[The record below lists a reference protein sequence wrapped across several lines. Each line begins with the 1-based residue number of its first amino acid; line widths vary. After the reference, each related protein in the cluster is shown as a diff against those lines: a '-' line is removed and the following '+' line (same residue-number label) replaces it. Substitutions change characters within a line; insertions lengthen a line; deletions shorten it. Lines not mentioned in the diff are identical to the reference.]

1 MKEAGHFTMPR
12 PNPVNSNEDLKCYEE
27 VSVNFLYEGQMKVAE
42 ILRGMLFSTIPAEG
56 TFST

>member
-1 MKEAGHFTMPR
+1 MAR
-12 PNPVNSNEDLKCYEE
+12 PNPVNSNEDLKCYQD
-27 VSVNFLYEGQMKVAE
+27 VSVNLLYKGQMKVVE

>member
-1 MKEAGHFTMPR
+1 MPR

-27 VSVNFLYEGQMKVAE
+27 VSVNLLYEGQMKVAE
-42 ILRGMLFSTIPAEG
+42 ILREMLFSTIPAEG